1 MTRAEETPAEV
12 TAAVEGIVITKYKE
26 RERKILDTH
35 HHRNRH
41 HPHLCVSCAEA
52 IPVPLGQQFTLVP
65 MHKGAYQP
73 VRRDKIYEVACN
85 PKNFDP
91 EKGGL

>member
-1 MTRAEETPAEV
+1 MTYQESEVECVCTECGDFYPAERRRI
-12 TAAVEGIVITKYKE
+12 ACHY
-26 RERKILDTH
+26 
-35 HHRNRH
+35 
-41 HPHLCVSCAEA
+41 PHLCVSCAEA
-52 IPVPLGQQFTLVP
+52 VPVALGQQFTLVP

-73 VRRDKIYEVACN
+73 VRRVKIYEVACN

>member
-1 MTRAEETPAEV
+1 MT
-12 TAAVEGIVITKYKE
+12 YQE
-26 RERKILDTH
+26 REVECVCDECGDIYPSERRRVADYFA
-35 HHRNRH
+35 
-41 HPHLCVSCAEA
+41 HLCVSCAEGLP
-52 IPVPLGQQFTLVP
+52 IPSGQRLVLVP

>member
-1 MTRAEETPAEV
+1 MTYQESEV
-12 TAAVEGIVITKYKE
+12 ECVCTECGDFYPSE
-26 RERKILDTH
+26 RR
-35 HHRNRH
+35 RVACH

-52 IPVPLGQQFTLVP
+52 VPVALGQQFTLVP

-73 VRRDKIYEVACN
+73 VRRDQIYEVACN

>member
-1 MTRAEETPAEV
+1 MSNQNESEVECVCEECGDEYP
-12 TAAVEGIVITKYKE
+12 IE
-26 RERKILDTH
+26 RR
-35 HHRNRH
+35 RVAYH

-52 IPVPLGQQFTLVP
+52 IPISYGQQFTLVP

>member
-1 MTRAEETPAEV
+1 MTYQESEVECVCTECGDFYPAERRRV
-12 TAAVEGIVITKYKE
+12 ACHY
-26 RERKILDTH
+26 
-35 HHRNRH
+35 
-41 HPHLCVSCAEA
+41 PHLCVSCAEA
-52 IPVPLGQQFTLVP
+52 VPVALGQQFTLVP
-65 MHKGAYQP
+65 MHKGTYQP

>member
-1 MTRAEETPAEV
+1 MVNQNESEVECVCEECGDEYP
-12 TAAVEGIVITKYKE
+12 IE
-26 RERKILDTH
+26 RRRVAYHLA
-35 HHRNRH
+35 
-41 HPHLCVSCAEA
+41 HLCVSCAEA

>member
-1 MTRAEETPAEV
+1 MSNQNESEVECVCTECGDFYPAERRRI
-12 TAAVEGIVITKYKE
+12 ACHY
-26 RERKILDTH
+26 
-35 HHRNRH
+35 
-41 HPHLCVSCAEA
+41 PHLCVSCAEA
-52 IPVPLGQQFTLVP
+52 VPVALGQQFTLVP

-73 VRRDKIYEVACN
+73 VQRDKIYEVACN

>member
-1 MTRAEETPAEV
+1 MTYQESEVECVCTECGDFYPAERRRI
-12 TAAVEGIVITKYKE
+12 ACHY
-26 RERKILDTH
+26 
-35 HHRNRH
+35 
-41 HPHLCVSCAEA
+41 PHLCVSCAEA
-52 IPVPLGQQFTLVP
+52 VPVALGQQFTLVP
-65 MHKGAYQP
+65 MHKGDYQP

>member
-1 MTRAEETPAEV
+1 MVNQNESEVECVCEECGDEYP
-12 TAAVEGIVITKYKE
+12 IE
-26 RERKILDTH
+26 RRRVAYHLA
-35 HHRNRH
+35 
-41 HPHLCVSCAEA
+41 HLCVSCAEA
-52 IPVPLGQQFTLVP
+52 VPVPNGQFTLVP

-73 VRRDKIYEVACN
+73 VRRDKIYEVAFN

>member
-1 MTRAEETPAEV
+1 MTYQESEVECVCTECGDFYPAERRRI
-12 TAAVEGIVITKYKE
+12 ACHY
-26 RERKILDTH
+26 
-35 HHRNRH
+35 
-41 HPHLCVSCAEA
+41 PHLCVSCAEA
-52 IPVPLGQQFTLVP
+52 VPVALGQQFTLVP
-65 MHKGAYQP
+65 MHKGVYQP